1 MIWFMS
7 DVFEPTVYGLQ
18 MSGLNSLPSRPW
30 SAVIKVRLRGT
41 ALRSAGAPTGLAAS
55 AGLAAASGLVTSV
68 GLAAAGAAGLAAS
81 AGFAASAG
89 LAGSAGLAAGAAGA
103 QAAMAA
109 LPASAAAVIRKRRRD
124 AERAGVS
131 IVRAPLF
138 FESRGRWRAV

>member
-68 GLAAAGAAGLAAS
+68 GLAAA
-81 AGFAASAG
+81 
-89 LAGSAGLAAGAAGA
+89 AGLAAGAAGA

-124 AERAGVS
+124 AERAGIS

-138 FESRGRWRAV
+138 FESRGRWRPV

>member
-55 AGLAAASGLVTSV
+55 AGFAASV
-68 GLAAAGAAGLAAS
+68 
-81 AGFAASAG
+81 GFAASAG

-124 AERAGVS
+124 ADRAGVS
-131 IVRAPLF
+131 IGRAPLF
-138 FESRGRWRAV
+138 FESRGRCG

>member
-68 GLAAAGAAGLAAS
+68 G
-81 AGFAASAG
+81 FAASAG

-124 AERAGVS
+124 AERAGIS

-138 FESRGRWRAV
+138 FESRGRWRPV